1 MALAQSRGTVRCG
14 RCDHKFDALEQL
26 FDEWPDPADSPPRA
40 NRRYRPPVLGSKQDL
55 AIPFGPAQPIPEAD
69 THRGVWVFGLVLM
82 VILTAGQVG
91 WIQRDWLTSQ
101 PAIRGLLLET
111 GLINSARPEPPRANP
126 EAFQLISRD
135 LHSHPTLA
143 GALILNATFVN
154 LAQES
159 LTWPVLELTLTD
171 VQGRPVASRRFT
183 RVEYLPGQQAGG
195 DLLGPKVHVPI
206 WLEIASPGK
215 EAVGFEINFL

>member
-1 MALAQSRGTVRCG
+1 M
-14 RCDHKFDALEQL
+14 
-26 FDEWPDPADSPPRA
+26 
-40 NRRYRPPVLGSKQDL
+40 
-55 AIPFGPAQPIPEAD
+55 
-69 THRGVWVFGLVLM
+69 HRGAWVLGLVLM
-82 VILTAGQVG
+82 VILTAGHVG

-111 GLINSARPEPPRANP
+111 GLIKSARPEPPRANP

-143 GALILNATFVN
+143 GALILNATFIN

-159 LTWPVLELTLTD
+159 LTWPVLELALTD

-183 RVEYLPGQQAGG
+183 RVEYLSGQQDGD
-195 DLLGPKVHVPI
+195 DLLGPGVHVPI

-215 EAVGFEINFL
+215 EAVGFEIKFL